1 MKPFSS
7 MALLPWFILM
17 RKIQAWWE
25 TVEVFNKLN
34 FMISFWTFD
43 LDLLFYLF
51 LECLIKIIIYA
62 FALNSLL
69 LNTNKE
75 NKTTIEI
82 VNTVFVSRWC
92 ILTIFRI
99 HSLIIKCTGN
109 IETSPEP
116 IPKFQL
122 KFYILFKNV
131 NICVT
136 LGKYLFKSLN
146 LSLIHVLP
154 LMIQCA
160 NS

>member
-1 MKPFSS
+1 MVWKKFFFLISSQIALDMKPFSS
-7 MALLPWFILM
+7 TALLPWFILI

-25 TVEVFNKLN
+25 TLEVFNKLN
-34 FMISFWTFD
+34 FMISWEYSPNFCRFFWTFD

-75 NKTTIEI
+75 NKTSIEI
-82 VNTVFVSRWC
+82 VHTVFVSRWC
-92 ILTIFRI
+92 ILTIFKI

-122 KFYILFKNV
+122 KFLY
-131 NICVT
+131 
-136 LGKYLFKSLN
+136 SL
-146 LSLIHVLP
+146 
-154 LMIQCA
+154 
-160 NS
+160 